1 VGGKLFQHHPQAGE
15 AMNFQLIGVNHKT
28 APVEVRE
35 RLAVPDR
42 QLPDALQQLLRFPGV
57 GEGMIL
63 STCNRVEVLIQTTNG
78 STDLRKFL
86 AQYFGL
92 EPTSYESHLYEY
104 RQHDAVRHVF
114 RVAASLDSMIV
125 GEPQI
130 LGQVKEAYATAR
142 AAGAVQSYLDLLL
155 TRAFAVAKKVR
166 SETAVGSSSVS
177 VASVAVELAGK
188 IFGSLLGKQV
198 CLVGA
203 GKMSELAARH
213 LMARGAGTIFVANR
227 TYDRAVELAANFG
240 GEVIR
245 FDELFA
251 HCDRAD
257 IVITSTGSP
266 VAIFKRE
273 HGEMFLAKRKNRPMF
288 FIDIAVPRDVDPEMN
303 KLDGIFVYDI
313 DDLQD
318 AVSSHVEGRHKEA
331 ERAESIIDAEV
342 ERFQIR
348 LQTLHVVPTIVSLQ
362 DQFETIRL
370 AELERVR
377 GRLGNLSPEQEAAI
391 EALSHGIVNKILH
404 TPIRSLKSA
413 AAGPEITTLIE
424 SFRKI
429 FDLQAKSAASH
440 EAASDEEHPAA
451 KAETHPGKRS

>member
-1 VGGKLFQHHPQAGE
+1 
-15 AMNFQLIGVNHKT
+15 MNFQLIGVNHKT

-35 RLAVPDR
+35 RLAVPDHT
-42 QLPDALQQLLRFPGV
+42 LPEALQQLLRVPGV
-57 GEGMIL
+57 AEGMIL
-63 STCNRVEVLIQTTNG
+63 STCNRVEVLAQTTNG
-78 STDLRKFL
+78 STDLRQFL

-92 EPTSYESHLYEY
+92 EPASYESHLYEY

-114 RVAASLDSMIV
+114 RVASSLDSMIV

-155 TRAFAVAKKVR
+155 TRAFAVAKRVR

-188 IFGSLLGKQV
+188 IFGSLQGKHV

-213 LMARGAGTIFVANR
+213 LLAQGAAPIFVANR
-227 TYDRAVELAANFG
+227 TYERAVGLAASFG
-240 GEVIR
+240 AEAVR
-245 FDELFA
+245 FDDLYDN
-251 HCDRAD
+251 CDRAD
-257 IVITSTGSP
+257 IVITSTGAP

-273 HGEMFLAKRKNRPMF
+273 HGEMFLARRKNRPMF

-318 AVSSHVEGRHKEA
+318 AVSSHVEDRKKEA
-331 ERAESIIDAEV
+331 ERAESIIEIEV
-342 ERFQIR
+342 ERFQTR

-362 DQFETIRL
+362 DQFETIRQ
-370 AELERVR
+370 AELDRVR
-377 GRLGNLSPEQEAAI
+377 GRLGKLSPEQDAAI
-391 EALSHGIVNKILH
+391 EALSRGIVNKILH

-429 FDLQAKSAASH
+429 FDLQVKSAASL
-440 EAASDEEHPAA
+440 EDASSQQTPS
-451 KAETHPGKRS
+451 AEDDNDLGHRS